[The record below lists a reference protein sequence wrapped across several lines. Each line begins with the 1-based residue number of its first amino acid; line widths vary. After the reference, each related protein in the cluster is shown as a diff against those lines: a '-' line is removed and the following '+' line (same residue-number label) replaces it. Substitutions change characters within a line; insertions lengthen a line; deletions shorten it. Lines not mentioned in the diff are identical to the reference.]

1 MTKGLLLYLLE
12 IFEAYSTNSW
22 TFLIESKGG
31 MTVFQEQGRGALE
44 HLLPRLPRNGKKA
57 TCI

>member
-1 MTKGLLLYLLE
+1 
-12 IFEAYSTNSW
+12 
-22 TFLIESKGG
+22 

-57 TCI
+57 TSPLIDPLAAGIFKPEPQSKTSA